1 MTYCHS
7 YCAQRIAADDSPL
20 SALAPCT
27 NPSME
32 SCLAGLCLFPP
43 DTHTKSSTSS
53 LKIACPHCLLCCWMS
68 SAASDMW
75 MTVLGPCPYQHQL
88 TLPGNTHSK
97 SQEKE
102 KQTRKTTQL
111 YSHSISAHNSELFIA
126 LCLAWLCLLRGPFP
140 WEIAPQPNTL
150 SKIFSATAVFCSFLF
165 LLRSLLTYPKH
176 NSLSFLL
183 CISFVDLRCLSAFTN

>member
-27 NPSME
+27 NPFTE
-32 SCLAGLCLFPP
+32 SCLAGLYLFPP

-53 LKIACPHCLLCCWMS
+53 LEIACPHCLLCCWMS

-102 KQTRKTTQL
+102 KQTRKPTQL
-111 YSHSISAHNSELFIA
+111 QPFYLSTWFWTFYSSLSGLALFAQRTSPLGDCSSAKYTVKNF
-126 LCLAWLCLLRGPFP
+126 
-140 WEIAPQPNTL
+140 L
-150 SKIFSATAVFCSFLF
+150 SNCSFLLF
-165 LLRSLLTYPKH
+165 
-176 NSLSFLL
+176 SFPP
-183 CISFVDLRCLSAFTN
+183 